1 MRLFDCNACFGNEM
15 INHECVNHENFIV
28 LEKVELAKTA
38 KELLEY
44 MEAMEIAKSLVWHKA
59 QYELDATAGNQKLLS
74 EIKGFEERLKPSWTI
89 LPDIT
94 DEQYSPER
102 LFPEMKKHGV
112 KALRAFPVQDRY
124 LLNGVTMGEQ
134 LSYISQQ
141 RIPLLLSPQSGFE
154 FIYEVL
160 KEFPDLT
167 VILVN
172 IGWWPSA
179 RLIYPL
185 LSRYQNVYFET
196 GDFSMMHGYEEV
208 CNKFGSE
215 RLLFGTNFPTNTMA
229 GSIYALMKAR
239 ITQEQREHIAHENLE
254 RILSEVR
261 L

>member
-44 MEAMEIAKSLVWHKA
+44 MEAMEISKSLVWHKA
-59 QYELDATAGNQKLLS
+59 QYELDATAGNQKLLF

-94 DEQYSPER
+94 DEQYCPER

-112 KALRAFPVQDRY
+112 KALRAFPAQDRY

-141 RIPLLLSPQSGFE
+141 RIPLFLSPQSGFE
-154 FIYEVL
+154 FIYEVR
-160 KEFPDLT
+160 
-167 VILVN
+167 
-172 IGWWPSA
+172 S
-179 RLIYPL
+179 
-185 LSRYQNVYFET
+185 
-196 GDFSMMHGYEEV
+196 
-208 CNKFGSE
+208 
-215 RLLFGTNFPTNTMA
+215 
-229 GSIYALMKAR
+229 
-239 ITQEQREHIAHENLE
+239 
-254 RILSEVR
+254 
-261 L
+261 

>member
-102 LFPEMKKHGV
+102 LFPEMKKARQ
-112 KALRAFPVQDRY
+112 KSRA
-124 LLNGVTMGEQ
+124 
-134 LSYISQQ
+134 
-141 RIPLLLSPQSGFE
+141 
-154 FIYEVL
+154 
-160 KEFPDLT
+160 
-167 VILVN
+167 
-172 IGWWPSA
+172 
-179 RLIYPL
+179 
-185 LSRYQNVYFET
+185 
-196 GDFSMMHGYEEV
+196 
-208 CNKFGSE
+208 
-215 RLLFGTNFPTNTMA
+215 
-229 GSIYALMKAR
+229 
-239 ITQEQREHIAHENLE
+239 
-254 RILSEVR
+254 
-261 L
+261 